1 MQKTLAIVIPAYKP
15 DFLEKTLASLAAQ
28 TCQEFSLYIGDD
40 ASPFD
45 LKQIL
50 DKFSNSLQAHY
61 VRFDENL
68 GKQDLVAHWERCIRL
83 SQDEEWVYL
92 FSDDDMMQSGCIEA
106 FQQYPVNDQ
115 IDVLHFNLDLIDEQ
129 DHVIQECPSFP
140 EVLDS
145 SQFFNKLFRRQ
156 IVARMP
162 EFIFRRSK
170 LKECGLIH
178 FDLAWRSD
186 TALVMSA
193 AFPGGIHTLSGP
205 ESKVQWRASHSNI
218 SGIEELKRRKNMVNI
233 DFFNWAH
240 DYYHKHGI
248 QLPMSRF
255 YLTKTIV
262 FALEWYG
269 WQGLA
274 SDGMM
279 TAQKLKSAAGLRF
292 LVPLFIVYRLIYRL
306 FE

>member
-45 LKQIL
+45 IKQII

-83 SQDEEWVYL
+83 CQDEEWVCL
-92 FSDDDMMQSGCIEA
+92 FSDDDMMQAGCIET
-106 FQQYPVNDQ
+106 FHKYPVSDQ
-115 IDVLHFNLDLIDEQ
+115 IDVLHFDLEIIDEH
-129 DHVIQECPSFP
+129 DRVIQACPCFP

-170 LKECGLIH
+170 LEECGLIH
-178 FDLAWRSD
+178 YDLAWRSD
-186 TALVMSA
+186 TALVMST

-205 ESKVQWRASHSNI
+205 ESKVQWRASHANI
-218 SGIEELKRRKNMVNI
+218 SGMDELKRRKNRVNI
-233 DFFNWAH
+233 EFFNWAISF
-240 DYYHKHGI
+240 YQQHGL
-248 QLPMSRF
+248 QLPMSSF
-255 YLTKTIV
+255 YFLKTFV

-269 WQGLA
+269 WRSLA
-274 SDGMM
+274 ADGFV
-279 TAQKLKSAAGLRF
+279 ASKELKNISGQCF
-292 LVPLFIVYRLIYRL
+292 LIPLFVVYRLFYRL
-306 FE
+306 RE